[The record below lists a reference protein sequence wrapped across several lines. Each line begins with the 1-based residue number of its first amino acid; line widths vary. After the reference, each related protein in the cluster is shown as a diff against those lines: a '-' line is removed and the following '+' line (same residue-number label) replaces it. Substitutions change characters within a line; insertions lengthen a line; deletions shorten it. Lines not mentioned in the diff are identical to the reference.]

1 MVVTF
6 PHDVSPAA
14 RRALADVVHE
24 PYWVGQSCAPDPRP
38 ALVED
43 IDADL
48 VIIGG
53 GFSGLWTAYLAAERM
68 PGRRIVLLE
77 AERVASGA
85 TGRNG
90 GFCAASLT
98 HGLPNGHARWPADMP
113 ELSRQGQ
120 ANLDAIVQTIRAED
134 IECDLVT
141 TGEIDV
147 AVEEY
152 QLDGLAD
159 LAELG
164 RSVGVHFELLDAQ
177 AARAIIDSPTYVGGI
192 LDRSSVVMVDP
203 ARLAWGLADACR
215 RRGIEIY
222 EGSPVRDIDRARAG
236 LDVRTDLGR
245 VTATRAALATAAFPP
260 VLRRLRWYVI
270 PVYDSV
276 LMTEPLTAEQRSSI
290 GWASRVGASDV
301 GNQFHYYRT
310 TQDGRILWG
319 GYDASYYGSVNP
331 DFERRGEPFARL
343 SEHFRWTFPQ
353 LDGVR
358 FTHAWAGPIDT
369 CSRFSA
375 FWGTA
380 YEGRLAY
387 SLGFTGLGVGASRFG
402 ANVMLDLLLRERTE
416 RTRLQMVRSKPLP
429 FPPEPVRTLGI
440 QVTRRAIDRAD
451 REQGRR
457 NLWLRTLD
465 RIGLGFDS

>member
-1 MVVTF
+1 MPF
-6 PHDVSPAA
+6 PRDVSPAA

-24 PYWVGQSCAPDPRP
+24 PFWTSQPGAPDPGP

-43 IDADL
+43 IEADL
-48 VIIGG
+48 VVLGG

-77 AERVASGA
+77 ADRVAAGA
-85 TGRNG
+85 SGRNG

-98 HGLPNGHARWPADMP
+98 HGLPNGQSRWPGQMP
-113 ELSRQGQ
+113 ELVRQGQ
-120 ANLDAIVQTIRAED
+120 ANLDAIVHTIQAEAID
-134 IECDLVT
+134 CDLVT
-141 TGEIDV
+141 TGEMDV
-147 AVEEY
+147 AVEPY
-152 QLDGLAD
+152 QLDGLAE
-159 LAELG
+159 LVELG
-164 RSVGVHFELLDAQ
+164 RAVGVDLDLLDAED
-177 AARAIIDSPTYVGGI
+177 ARAVLDSPTYVGGV
-192 LDRSSVVMVDP
+192 LDRTSVAMVDP

-215 RRGIEIY
+215 RRGVEIY
-222 EGSPVRDIDRARAG
+222 EGSPVRSIDSTPSG
-236 LDVRTDLGR
+236 LVITTDLAQVR
-245 VTATRAALATAAFPP
+245 SPAAALGTAAFPP
-260 VLRRLRWYVI
+260 VLRRLRWYVV

-276 LMTEPLTAEQRSSI
+276 LVTEPLTADQRSAI
-290 GWASRVGASDV
+290 GWASRVGAADV
-301 GNQFHYYRT
+301 GNQFHYYRMT
-310 TQDGRILWG
+310 EDGRILWG

-353 LDGVR
+353 LDGIR
-358 FTHAWAGPIDT
+358 FSHAWAGPIDT

-380 YEGRLAY
+380 YGGRLAY

-402 ANVMLDLLLRERTE
+402 ANVMLDLLLQEETE
-416 RTRLQMVRSKPLP
+416 RTKLSMVRSKPLP
-429 FPPEPVRTLGI
+429 FPPEPVRSLGI